1 MGGNSSKSA
10 VQQTNEFFNKTTFE
24 FMNKNSQTVN
34 AANQGVN
41 TVIFENSDIAN
52 CRYYVGQNIDMTTTA
67 TGEMQG
73 KTAVDLANELKSKVS
88 EFVDNQAKQ
97 SSGFLAP
104 SILNSSEAQ
113 TDLKT
118 TVHNIIDQ
126 KITNE
131 NLQTITASAKGE
143 NNFSFKGMKAPC
155 DPAYKL
161 PGKCQASD
169 TSGCDFVVDQNI
181 KTALVAKGMADLL
194 TTALSKTITDNT
206 VDTTVK
212 QSSTQ
217 ETRGLDDLVKAI
229 TSGWGMASL
238 GVCIVIVL
246 IIVLMIVMGGVSSMG
261 KGGGA
266 SAVPTAMP
274 NTSAMGGGIN
284 AATLAAFM
292 RR

>member
-1 MGGNSSKSA
+1 MGGNSSKSS
-10 VQQTNEFFNKTTFE
+10 VQQTNEFFNKSTFE

-41 TVIFENSDIAN
+41 TVTFENSDISN

-104 SILNSSEAQ
+104 TVLNSAQAQ

-155 DPAYKL
+155 DPAFKL
-161 PGKCQASD
+161 PGKCQADD
-169 TSGCDFVVDQNI
+169 TSGCDFVVDQKI

-194 TTALSKTITDNT
+194 TSALSKTVADNT
-206 VDTTVK
+206 VDTSVK
-212 QSSTQ
+212 QSADQ
-217 ETRGLDDLVKAI
+217 ESKGLDDLVKAL
-229 TSGWGMASL
+229 TSFWGLLGM
-238 GVCIVIVL
+238 GVCAVICCIVV
-246 IIVLMIVMGGVSSMG
+246 VMIMMAP
-261 KGGGA
+261 KPGGG
-266 SAVPTAMP
+266 
-274 NTSAMGGGIN
+274 GGGGSMN
-284 AATLAAFM
+284 MAGLYSM
-292 RR
+292 MGR